1 MSKKK
6 KPFALSEKIIV
17 ALDTPDLKQVK
28 KLVKALH
35 KIIPHFKIG
44 SELFSAWGPE
54 AIKAVRWAGG
64 HVFLDLK
71 YHDIP
76 NTVAG
81 AVREATRFNIFMMTV
96 HTSGGIAMMEA
107 ARAAAEEISRKRK
120 IKRRPRIMGV
130 TILTSFN
137 EVDLRTTLGLDRSL
151 EETVIRLANNADQ
164 AGLDGVVASGREL
177 ELIRAR
183 VSRDMIVVVP
193 GIRPA
198 WAVKGDQS
206 RIMTP
211 KKAIE
216 LGADYL
222 VIGRPITQAKDPV
235 EAAYKVIDE
244 IRK

>member
-1 MSKKK
+1 MSQKKR
-6 KPFALSEKIIV
+6 LSSENIIV

-28 KLVKALH
+28 KIVKALH
-35 KIIPHFKIG
+35 KTIPHFKVG
-44 SELFSAWGPE
+44 SELFSVHGPE
-54 AIKAVRWAGG
+54 AVKAVRWAGG

-81 AVREATRFNIFMMTV
+81 AVREATKLNIFMMTV
-96 HTSGGIAMMEA
+96 HASGGIAMMEA
-107 ARAAAEEISRKRK
+107 ARAAAEEMSRRRK
-120 IKRRPRIMGV
+120 VKRRPKIVGV
-130 TILTSFN
+130 TVLTSLS
-137 EVDLRTTLGLDRSL
+137 EADLQTSLGLEKSL

-177 ELIRAR
+177 ELIRSK

-211 KKAIE
+211 RKAMD

-222 VIGRPITQAKDPV
+222 VIGRPITQAKDPI
-235 EAAYKVIDE
+235 EAAYKVIE
-244 IRK
+244 EMRK